1 MNGHVPE
8 SVEVAAYYVIAE
20 ALTNTAKYA
29 EATEARVQAACRDGV
44 LHLTISDD
52 GIGGAHTGGGSG
64 LIGLKDRVN
73 ALSGDLTVSS
83 PVGGGTIITATIPLE
98 VG

>member
-1 MNGHVPE
+1 GHVPE

-29 EATEARVQAACRDGV
+29 EATEVRVQAACRDGV

-73 ALSGDLTVSS
+73 ALSGDLAVSS